1 LRSRAPLRACKR
13 WPAAGSPSRATPQR
27 GPNLSVYRPLPLDE
41 AALDLERLARLRQV
55 LDAADL
61 AGAVFFDPTNI
72 RYATGT
78 SNMQVYGLHN
88 ACRYVFVPTNGPVV
102 LFEFSGCEHLVLGHP
117 GVAEIRQ
124 AIPFYYFVSGPRV
137 EEKAA
142 AWAAEIADLVSCH
155 GSAQRRVAV
164 DRLDPVG
171 TWALQALGIE
181 ITDGQELISQA
192 KKTKLPQELI
202 AIRNAIGVCEEGM
215 RRMRAALEPGITE
228 QALWSCLHQ
237 TNIELGG
244 EWIETRLLTS
254 GPRTNPWYQECS
266 ARIIENGD
274 IISFDTDLVGPHGYA
289 ADISRSWIAGDRPA
303 TSAQRRLY
311 ALAHEQVRRNIGLFQ
326 VGASFREIAEK
337 AWLPPEP
344 YRQSTLPAIAHGI
357 GLVNEYPLI
366 LQARHFPSDGYD
378 GLVEADMVLCVE
390 SYIGEPG
397 GSAGVKL
404 EQQIRVTPEGP
415 ELLSTYPMEISLL

>member
-1 LRSRAPLRACKR
+1 VKFAALPQEGLGLPGKRSAISYTREKGLH
-13 WPAAGSPSRATPQR
+13 
-27 GPNLSVYRPLPLDE
+27 LSVFRPLPLDE
-41 AALDLERLARLRQV
+41 PALDLERLARLRQV
-55 LDAADL
+55 LDTADL

-117 GVAEIRQ
+117 GVAEIRP
-124 AIPFYYFVSGPRV
+124 AIPFYYFVTGPRV
-137 EEKAA
+137 QEKASV
-142 AWAAEIADLVSCH
+142 WAAEIADLVSRY
-155 GSAQRRVAV
+155 GGAQRRVAV

-181 ITDGQELISQA
+181 ITDGQQLISEA
-192 KKTKLPQELI
+192 KKTKLPLELV
-202 AIRNAIGVCEEGM
+202 AIQNAIGVCEEGM

-274 IISFDTDLVGPHGYA
+274 LVSFDSDLVGPHGYA

-311 ALAHEQVRRNIGLFQ
+311 ALAHEQVRRNMDLFQ

-344 YRQSTLPAIAHGI
+344 YLQNTLPAIAHGI

-378 GLVEADMVLCVE
+378 GSVEADMVLCVE

-404 EQQIRVTPEGP
+404 EQQIRVTPDGP
-415 ELLSTYPMEISLL
+415 ELLSGYPMEIELL